1 MSGAVFDSSAVL
13 AIINAE
19 RGAERAIEMLDGAL
33 LSAVNHAEVVTK
45 LVEKGMDRDQARSTI
60 LKIGLE
66 VIDFGIDLADRTGEL
81 RPQTRHLGLSLADR
95 ACLALAEREDLSAV
109 TADKSW
115 TATDLGIDIHLIR

>member
-19 RGAERAIEMLDGAL
+19 RGAERATEMLDGAL

-66 VIDFGIDLADRTGEL
+66 VSDFGIDLADRTGEL
-81 RPQTRHLGLSLADR
+81 RQGTRHLGLSLADR
-95 ACLALAEREDLSAV
+95 ACLALAEREGVSAI